1 MVLEYYL
8 RSHPRVFESIN
19 IRIECKYNKDT
30 LKGHDKNEV
39 RVKLIEVIEEKLAEE
54 EM

>member
-1 MVLEYYL
+1 M
-8 RSHPRVFESIN
+8 FESIN
-19 IRIECKYNKDT
+19 IRVECKYNKDT